1 MWWQLH
7 DNGIWT
13 DDDGQVYTIFDVQ
26 NYNGVFLH
34 FIK

>member
-1 MWWQLH
+1 MGWQLH
-7 DNGIWT
+7 DNGFWT

-34 FIK
+34 FIR